1 MRFNVPREQLLETTT
16 HAILRIIRELATN
29 AVRHG
34 AAKTIRIAG
43 ALENG
48 RLLFSV
54 SDDGR
59 GFDPANH
66 PGVNEG
72 HFGLDGI
79 RDRVSRFDGTLEIE
93 SAPGRGATI
102 RISMTA

>member
-1 MRFNVPREQLLETTT
+1 MNE
-16 HAILRIIRELATN
+16 AIRRTASPFVSELATN

-54 SDDGR
+54 SDDGG
-59 GFDPANH
+59 GFNPQRH
-66 PGVNEG
+66 PGVDEG

-79 RDRVSRFDGTLEIE
+79 RERISRFDGTLEIE
-93 SAPGRGATI
+93 SAPNKGSTI